1 WRARAERLCARQ
13 RPLHQGRQAADRDR
27 SVVGDPRL
35 AVELPHRLDRATLSG
50 RLTGLHRTLVRD
62 PHRRRAAPTRRRHA
76 AEEPTRNLHQRHQ
89 LCRAPGFA
97 HPRSSGFPQIRFA
110 GNLARRFGAGR
121 VRHSHPAAG
130 DFLRQCGAGC
140 ADLRSASARPGGGA
154 SQTAPAAWSVEA
166 HRQGRQARAGTV
178 RSRRARQPGQ
188 CRSARP
194 ARPQRLHQL
203 DAGLSLRRWRALS

>member
-1 WRARAERLCARQ
+1 THSESTSTPSTGRRSLDNDARTPQ
-13 RPLHQGRQAADRDR
+13 SRPL
-27 SVVGDPRL
+27 
-35 AVELPHRLDRATLSG
+35 E
-50 RLTGLHRTLVRD
+50 
-62 PHRRRAAPTRRRHA
+62 
-76 AEEPTRNLHQRHQ
+76 
-89 LCRAPGFA
+89 CRAPGFA